1 VLKSIEKY
9 LSRLARELWLENKNQ
24 LLSLLEVNSQAK
36 ETLKRRAK

>member
-9 LSRLARELWLENKNQ
+9 LSRLARDMWLENKYQ

-36 ETLKRRAK
+36 ETSKRRAK

>member
-9 LSRLARELWLENKNQ
+9 PSRLAAEMWLENKYQ
-24 LLSLLEVNSQAK
+24 LLNLLEVNSQAK

>member
-1 VLKSIEKY
+1 MLKSIKEY
-9 LSRLARELWLENKNQ
+9 LRRLTAETWLENQYQ